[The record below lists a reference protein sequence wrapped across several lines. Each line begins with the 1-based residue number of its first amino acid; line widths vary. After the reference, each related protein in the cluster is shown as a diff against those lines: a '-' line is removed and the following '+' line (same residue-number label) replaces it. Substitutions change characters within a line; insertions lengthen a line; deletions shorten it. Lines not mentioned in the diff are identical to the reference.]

1 MIKFNKDVIHALRTL
16 EDRGI
21 ETYAVGDCV
30 RWALAG
36 ERTYDWDFIAVCGV
50 DQLKETFPEGKLI
63 GSQKDTIRMDYSL
76 EDENG
81 SILDIQAVSG
91 PVEEVLSA
99 RGFTVDAMADNPDKP
114 FLDPY
119 NGREDVK
126 RKLVRTIGSAGEL
139 FKKDPIKMMDAV
151 RIAAEMGYDLHK
163 DVFQAISE
171 NSSLLLHYNIDE
183 IRERL
188 ERILISAN
196 AGRGLSIMAES
207 GLMSAV
213 FGEKVAKRM
222 NHTEMKDFSTLC
234 DNIDKTHRVR
244 LRRLG
249 LLYTV
254 LGKRKAFKAIER
266 MGFDEKTDK
275 YLHDA
280 VEQIYAINFIGDF
293 MRFKRFLFTFGEEEY
308 SYLHNLSKAQ
318 RIVYDHPS
326 HKIESRNFLYD
337 SIKTNNEPV
346 FIEDLVIDENDL
358 MQAGIADTPER
369 ARELLGYTTSV
380 VHYRPKNNDR
390 DVLMKA
396 AKKFS
401 RSKFAV
407 KTRYVK
413 WMR

>member
-1 MIKFNKDVIHALRTL
+1 
-16 EDRGI
+16 
-21 ETYAVGDCV
+21 
-30 RWALAG
+30 
-36 ERTYDWDFIAVCGV
+36 
-50 DQLKETFPEGKLI
+50 
-63 GSQKDTIRMDYSL
+63 
-76 EDENG
+76 
-81 SILDIQAVSG
+81 
-91 PVEEVLSA
+91 
-99 RGFTVDAMADNPDKP
+99 
-114 FLDPY
+114 
-119 NGREDVK
+119 
-126 RKLVRTIGSAGEL
+126 
-139 FKKDPIKMMDAV
+139 
-151 RIAAEMGYDLHK
+151 
-163 DVFQAISE
+163 
-171 NSSLLLHYNIDE
+171 
-183 IRERL
+183 
-188 ERILISAN
+188 
-196 AGRGLSIMAES
+196 
-207 GLMSAV
+207 
-213 FGEKVAKRM
+213 
-222 NHTEMKDFSTLC
+222 
-234 DNIDKTHRVR
+234 
-244 LRRLG
+244 
-249 LLYTV
+249 
-254 LGKRKAFKAIER
+254 